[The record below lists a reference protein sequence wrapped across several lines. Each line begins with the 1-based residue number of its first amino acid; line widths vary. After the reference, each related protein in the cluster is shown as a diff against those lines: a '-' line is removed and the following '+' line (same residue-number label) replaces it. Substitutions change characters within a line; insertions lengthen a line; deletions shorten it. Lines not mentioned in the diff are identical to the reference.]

1 MAEQRFLT
9 LTDVSEILNISLSQ
23 TRALIK
29 SGELKAIQ
37 IGGRNQWRVE
47 ISKLDEYIAS
57 RYAEAEQMIQAEQ
70 KESANL

>member
-23 TRALIK
+23 TRALVRT
-29 SGELKAIQ
+29 GELKALQ

-47 ISKLDEYIAS
+47 STMLEEYIQAM
-57 RYAEAEQMIQAEQ
+57 YAKTEENIRAEQTEHQDA
-70 KESANL
+70 